1 MQKRI
6 IVLKFGSSVLRHED
20 DLPNAVHEIYRW
32 WRDGFQVV
40 AVVSAFGNTTDE
52 LTQRA
57 HSVCEQPDDALVA
70 ALLATGEATS
80 SVLLGFALKRSG
92 IPAVVLDAEQAGL
105 RTDGPILDS
114 NLTAVDTG
122 SLLKALKTSIVVL

>member
-1 MQKRI
+1 MQNQI
-6 IVLKFGSSVLRHED
+6 IVLKFGSSVLRSEN
-20 DLPNAVHEIYRW
+20 DLPSAIHEIYRW

-57 HSVCEQPDDALVA
+57 LSVCEQPDDALLA

-80 SVLLGFALKRSG
+80 RSEEHTSELQSLAYLVCRLLLEK
-92 IPAVVLDAEQAGL
+92 
-105 RTDGPILDS
+105 
-114 NLTAVDTG
+114 
-122 SLLKALKTSIVVL
+122 K